1 MRRGSETHR
10 VRTSVRVLALAG
22 ICLLAAVGLL
32 AGQSALAWAASAQA
46 TGSPA
51 HLTLVARRDPG
62 HVTDVVLAASFSAAG
77 TGHGTRPGDRGV
89 EVQFAVH
96 VPEFSGSPL
105 LTVGTAT
112 TNAAG
117 VATLTY
123 RPTWAGRLDFVASAL
138 GPAGT
143 VLASSGTSI
152 AETSA
157 VRSDAPPAQAV
168 RPDGVIGRAAAG
180 TLLAILV
187 CLWIVL
193 VGVVVRVHL
202 AGHQVGEEVTRRP

>member
-1 MRRGSETHR
+1 MRRGSGTRH
-10 VRTSVRVLALAG
+10 VRTSARALALAG
-22 ICLLAAVGLL
+22 AGLLATAGLL
-32 AGQSALAWAASAQA
+32 AGQSAPAWAAPARA
-46 TGSPA
+46 TGSRA
-51 HLTLVARRDPG
+51 HLTLVARPGPG

-77 TGHGTRPGDRGV
+77 AGQGARPGDRGV

-105 LTVGTAT
+105 LAVGTAT
-112 TNAAG
+112 TSAAG

-123 RPTWAGRLDFVASAL
+123 RPTWAGRQDFVASAL
-138 GPAGT
+138 GPGGT

-152 AETSA
+152 AVTSA
-157 VRSDAPPAQAV
+157 ARSDALPAESV

-202 AGHQVGEEVTRRP
+202 AGHQVKKEVARHP